1 MKHSAVISKTLFT
14 LVAALLV
21 MISGASL
28 FAATEPNNQ
37 QPLDELITT
46 LESETG
52 RQELIAQLKTL
63 RQARAE
69 SHNEANGLVEWL
81 KIDDQSSALTAARS
95 CVWRC
100 EPTATRPP
108 PDSNAHAPPPSPDRD
123 ARAVG
128 WWRW

>member
-69 SHNEANGLVEWL
+69 SHN
-81 KIDDQSSALTAARS
+81 
-95 CVWRC
+95 
-100 EPTATRPP
+100 
-108 PDSNAHAPPPSPDRD
+108 
-123 ARAVG
+123 
-128 WWRW
+128 